1 MPGMKSNTLLLLAL
15 LFSNYCCVAATWYV
29 RPDGGDRSQCTG
41 QSNSARPGRGT
52 KQPCAFRH
60 PYYLFT
66 TDQQYGE
73 TPKWVIAGGDTV
85 MIADGEYRI
94 GYKGPQA
101 RDSWQFCPGDP
112 FGCHMPPLPSGSAA
126 QHTRLL
132 GENYQH
138 CTSRPVFFGGYGV
151 DRVLDLSGSA
161 YVDVQCLEI
170 TDHGSCAHIG
180 NVNHCRTDYPL
191 DDYASNGVVTGHETH
206 DVQLIDLN
214 IHGLSSNGIRGPV
227 SGNISATRVRVAGNS
242 GAGWNFDDGTG
253 TSSQG
258 TITLLEV
265 TVEWNGCSEEH
276 PIMHRLPYHHCT
288 DDNSA
293 GYGDGIG
300 TATST
305 SVAGWQWR
313 VEQSTFRY
321 NTQDGLD
328 LLHVQGANSTAT
340 ITGSQFYGN
349 MGNQV
354 KLGGMMTSAF
364 RNNVVIGNCRYL
376 SVSHADLP
384 QGYNAQLS
392 DFCRA
397 GGSAFLK
404 QMQNGEKDFIQNNS
418 FAGMNGAP
426 VYLAD
431 CLNGAGSCSSASM
444 RFDNNLIVGFRDHS
458 REDSVYVPALDSAE
472 QTNYFLQ
479 AGGSR
484 RNNLM
489 FHTRSANPIAC
500 GGPGSKNEIC
510 NADPKLAAETDID
523 NLDFHLGPN
532 SAAKGAGVAISE
544 LTTDIANVRR
554 NPAHYDIGAY
564 AYGSGVNPAA
574 QQATT
579 SVPEH
584 EKLIS
589 FAFPPYLCASVVGV
603 SFCTVEAEQ
612 L

>member
-1 MPGMKSNTLLLLAL
+1 MLVIKNNKLLLVVVL
-15 LFSNYCCVAATWYV
+15 LSNFCAAATWYV

-41 QSNSARPGRGT
+41 QSDSAWPGKGA

-66 TDQQYGE
+66 TDQTYGE
-73 TPKWVIAGGDTV
+73 KPQWIIAGGDTV
-85 MIADGEYRI
+85 IIGNGEYRI

-101 RDSWQFCPGDP
+101 HDSWQFCPGDP
-112 FGCHMPPLPSGSAA
+112 YGCHMPPLPSGSAA
-126 QHTRLL
+126 QHTRFL

-161 YVDVQCLEI
+161 YVDVQCLDI

-180 NVNHCRTDYPL
+180 NSNHCRTDFPL

-206 DVQLIDLN
+206 DIQLIDLN

-227 SGNISATRVRVAGNS
+227 NGNISATRVRIAGNS
-242 GAGWNFDDGTG
+242 GAGWNFDDGAG

-258 TITLLEV
+258 TITLSEV
-265 TVEWNGCSEEH
+265 TVEWNGCSEEY
-276 PIMHRLPYHHCT
+276 PITHRLPFHHCS

-305 SVAGWQWR
+305 SAAGWQWR
-313 VEQSTFRY
+313 VDQSTFRY

-328 LLHVQGANSTAT
+328 LLHVQGANSTAA

-376 SVSHADLP
+376 SVNHPDLP

-397 GGSAFLK
+397 GGNAFLK
-404 QMQNGEKDFIQNNS
+404 QMQKGEKDFIQNNS
-418 FAGMNGAP
+418 FAGMYGAP

-431 CLNGAGSCSSASM
+431 CLNGAGACSTVSV
-444 RFDNNLIVGFRDHS
+444 RFDNNLIVGFLDYS
-458 REDSVYVPALDSAE
+458 RQNSVYVPALDSAE
-472 QTNYFLQ
+472 QTNYFAQ

-489 FHTRSANPIAC
+489 FHTRSANPIVC

-510 NADPKLAAETDID
+510 NADPKLASETDI
-523 NLDFHLGPN
+523 NTLDFHLN
-532 SAAKGAGVAISE
+532 QDSVAIGAGVVINEVS
-544 LTTDIANVRR
+544 TDIAKMPRG
-554 NPAHYDIGAY
+554 AEHCDIGAY
-564 AYGSGVNPAA
+564 G
-574 QQATT
+574 
-579 SVPEH
+579 
-584 EKLIS
+584 
-589 FAFPPYLCASVVGV
+589 CASGAK
-603 SFCTVEAEQ
+603 STAEAKK